1 MSKSVY
7 TIYNNIKPNA
17 TKINKIL
24 KIILFI
30 KSVKVNNN
38 KVKES
43 KMTLKDKL
51 NIKQATKTTTSKK
64 SSIENDLHKLV
75 YSAIDKALKN
85 DKELSKYYKPN
96 LTIDTFVQ
104 DKENEVK
111 LVEVRN
117 AQAITI
123 PIDNVQLKN
132 GEQTHTIDKAVKVGE
147 IQVYF
152 KGIKKQVAEYIPTP
166 KSK

>member
-1 MSKSVY
+1 
-7 TIYNNIKPNA
+7 
-17 TKINKIL
+17 
-24 KIILFI
+24 
-30 KSVKVNNN
+30 
-38 KVKES
+38 
-43 KMTLKDKL
+43 MTLKDKL

-104 DKENEVK
+104 DDKAKDNKGNAIDKVK

-117 AQAITI
+117 ANCITI
-123 PIDNVQLKN
+123 PTDNVELKN
-132 GEQTHTIDKAVKVGE
+132 GEESHTINKALKVGE

-152 KGIKKQVAEYIPTP
+152 KGIKKQVAEFIQTP
-166 KSK
+166 KNNKVHQ

>member
-1 MSKSVY
+1 
-7 TIYNNIKPNA
+7 
-17 TKINKIL
+17 
-24 KIILFI
+24 
-30 KSVKVNNN
+30 
-38 KVKES
+38 
-43 KMTLKDKL
+43 MTLKDKL

-104 DKENEVK
+104 DTTKNEQGKVIDEVK

-117 AQAITI
+117 ANCITI
-123 PIDNVQLKN
+123 PIDNVELKN
-132 GEQTHTIDKAVKVGE
+132 NEQTHTINKALKVGE

-152 KGIKKQVAEYIPTP
+152 KGIKKQVAEYEPTP
-166 KSK
+166 KISK

>member
-1 MSKSVY
+1 
-7 TIYNNIKPNA
+7 
-17 TKINKIL
+17 
-24 KIILFI
+24 
-30 KSVKVNNN
+30 
-38 KVKES
+38 
-43 KMTLKDKL
+43 MTLKDKL

-96 LTIDTFVQ
+96 LTNDTLVQ

>member
-1 MSKSVY
+1 
-7 TIYNNIKPNA
+7 
-17 TKINKIL
+17 
-24 KIILFI
+24 
-30 KSVKVNNN
+30 
-38 KVKES
+38 
-43 KMTLKDKL
+43 MTLKDKL

>member
-1 MSKSVY
+1 M
-7 TIYNNIKPNA
+7 NI
-17 TKINKIL
+17 
-24 KIILFI
+24 
-30 KSVKVNNN
+30 
-38 KVKES
+38 
-43 KMTLKDKL
+43 KDKL
-51 NIKQATKTTTSKK
+51 NITKPTKTTTSKK
-64 SSIENDLHKLV
+64 SSIEDQLHKLI
-75 YSAIDKALKN
+75 YSAIDKAIKD
-85 DKELSKYYKPN
+85 DKELKKYYNDN
-96 LTIDTFVQ
+96 LTIDTYVQ
-104 DKENEVK
+104 DKDNEVK

-152 KGIKKQVAEYIPTP
+152 KGIKKQVAEYLPTP

>member
-1 MSKSVY
+1 MK
-7 TIYNNIKPNA
+7 
-17 TKINKIL
+17 
-24 KIILFI
+24 
-30 KSVKVNNN
+30 
-38 KVKES
+38 
-43 KMTLKDKL
+43 LKDKL

-152 KGIKKQVAEYIPTP
+152 KGIKKQVAEYLPTP
-166 KSK
+166 KNNK